1 MNIPHP
7 PPPQIKCLAVII
19 FYYYFRNHLKS
30 FKRILKNLHNR
41 NGGREKHQPYPLSTP
56 SYLSQQYRK
65 PHHKKV
71 PDAMGV
77 KNADLNL
84 AYIVFLPAALLY
96 KTPPRHIWSFSV
108 QRKKKHFG
116 REREVFLLYLSTSFG
131 FQNQTPIPSF

>member
-1 MNIPHP
+1 MG
-7 PPPQIKCLAVII
+7 
-19 FYYYFRNHLKS
+19 
-30 FKRILKNLHNR
+30 
-41 NGGREKHQPYPLSTP
+41 GGRNTNRTHFLHPLIFHSNTG
-56 SYLSQQYRK
+56 S
-65 PHHKKV
+65 HITKKV